1 MFFCL
6 IYKDTYRYNN
16 YGIIITT
23 SLRRPLLCVCHK
35 HCDMLPRDDET
46 TLVLEHT
53 VEKAKKKHHWEKHPP
68 AEACFHR
75 QKHHRQKHHRQKRP
89 PPQLLR
95 LAPKMCVL
103 LYFAGLV
110 HPFFFQ
116 LDPSVPHAYMMT
128 QYLMYTGSLSI
139 CATCWLL

>member
-1 MFFCL
+1 
-6 IYKDTYRYNN
+6 
-16 YGIIITT
+16 
-23 SLRRPLLCVCHK
+23 
-35 HCDMLPRDDET
+35 MLPSAEAPPT
-46 TLVLEHT
+46 E
-53 VEKAKKKHHWEKHPP
+53 ASP
-68 AEACFHR
+68 AEA
-75 QKHHRQKHHRQKRP
+75 P

-128 QYLMYTGSLSI
+128 QYLMYTGSLSF